1 MDEKM
6 NVLLDKINMDK
17 EKYPYFSSAK
27 LTKISHNKKKKDS
40 FILYRKKNDVI
51 LKSLINID
59 YQRAKTANT
68 HHCMDNY

>member
-27 LTKISHNKKKKDS
+27 LTKIKIHRQTNTWEV
-40 FILYRKKNDVI
+40 FITNPTALPIEVI
-51 LKSLINID
+51 ED
-59 YQRAKTANT
+59 
-68 HHCMDNY
+68 

>member
-1 MDEKM
+1 
-6 NVLLDKINMDK
+6 VKICFFNLFFHYDAID
-17 EKYPYFSSAK
+17 AK

-59 YQRAKTANT
+59 
-68 HHCMDNY
+68 